1 MTKSLNIGLKSAN
14 GDFIARMDAD
24 DISLKNRFQIQL
36 NYLLD
41 NPEIGMVSS
50 SYEEINESG
59 QVIRKNIPFETEPPI
74 IHWRL
79 FFENPIPH
87 PPIMIRRDLINRV
100 GGYDEKIKF
109 AQDYDLFCRL
119 SLITK
124 LCNLP
129 NVLLKYRVHT
139 KSISKKSNIEQRYL
153 AFRISRLHIFK
164 YIDIAVSD
172 YEMNLLWNRDF
183 KNSKDRNR
191 YVELL
196 YKFHL
201 AVLNQRK
208 WSKKETI
215 KFKKYVVLK
224 LYYHLASMKKNQ
236 FLLLQLI
243 KVFLISPTYF

>member
-1 MTKSLNIGLKSAN
+1 MT
-14 GDFIARMDAD
+14 
-24 DISLKNRFQIQL
+24 
-36 NYLLD
+36 
-41 NPEIGMVSS
+41 P
-50 SYEEINESG
+50 
-59 QVIRKNIPFETEPPI
+59 
-74 IHWRL
+74 
-79 FFENPIPH
+79 FENPIPH